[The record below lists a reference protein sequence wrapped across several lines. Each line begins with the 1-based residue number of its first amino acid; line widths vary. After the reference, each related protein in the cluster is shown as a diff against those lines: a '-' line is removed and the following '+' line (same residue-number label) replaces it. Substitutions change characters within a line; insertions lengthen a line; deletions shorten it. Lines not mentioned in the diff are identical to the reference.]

1 MTGLTKTT
9 QITTVTYSYK
19 PPPVTNHKQNKCTV
33 DSSKRQRGHVHG
45 PSEAPVRQTGR
56 VPHNKHCHA
65 CCSSYSCQKHQNM
78 AQYHTTNT
86 SSCSCQ
92 KHHQNMAQY
101 HTMNTA
107 MSAVLVIP
115 VKKHHYNMNTQQTL
129 PVIHVKNIITT

>member
-78 AQYHTTNT
+78 TQYHTTNT

-92 KHHQNMAQY
+92 KASLEHDSVPHNE
-101 HTMNTA
+101 HC
-107 MSAVLVIP
+107 
-115 VKKHHYNMNTQQTL
+115 
-129 PVIHVKNIITT
+129 HVCCAGDSCQKASL